1 MRRLIEITQREADNK
16 WIRWELMDSQKGKQ
30 DIVVLKQ
37 DIPPSADGYY
47 YPSLTELIKSKQSI
61 GQTATWSRY
70 KWVATGIWDTIP
82 NEELHELI
90 SADEN
95 YKLGRRKN
103 DNPVYT
109 FSL

>member
-1 MRRLIEITQREADNK
+1 MRRIIEVTQREADNK

-37 DIPPSADGYY
+37 DIPPVPDGYY
-47 YPSLTELIKSKQSI
+47 YPSLIELIKSKENI

-70 KWVATGIWDTIP
+70 KWVSTGIWDTLP
-82 NEELHELI
+82 NKELDELI

-103 DNPVYT
+103 DRPVYT
-109 FSL
+109 FNL